1 MQRHAQAVFAL
12 QHQTMETGRVDAGH
26 RIARHDLTS
35 GDVRRRIDR
44 ELQRDRQFR
53 QVNLVAFEHH
63 VFPCAPA
70 DNLAGNILL
79 AAFPKCRG
87 QIAGFD
93 PETGRQQLAIAGD
106 IRDQLHSAAAHV
118 FEHDDWALARVIE
131 LEYQRR
137 GIETQVDRLTHA
149 QQFVRI
155 FRFHQPQ
162 EAAQTLPVAVHIS
175 FHDFLSPAQ
184 PARCIIVHDMR
195 PSKKI
200 ARGGRSV
207 SCPTRCAKT
216 DGRIGLNGSVIIR
229 LNAPNLSER
238 KIPMRLPRRR
248 FLHLAAVAIGTLAA
262 PGLASA
268 QAYPTRPI
276 QVIVPFAGGSAS
288 DVVMRILLDRMAK
301 SIGQPFV
308 VDNRPGAGGNIGT
321 SAATKATPDGYT
333 LVMGSTG
340 PMAANRTLYRDLG
353 YDPEKDLEPISLF
366 AHFPILIVV
375 SSKLPVKSVGE
386 FVTYAKTRPKQLNY
400 GSVGIGSSQ
409 HLAGVYFEQVAGL
422 ELTHVPY
429 RNIAQY
435 VPDLIAGAVP
445 VGFQWLPNVSA
456 PLQSGDA
463 RALAVAASKRMTALP
478 DVPTVAE
485 AGTKNYEASGWLA
498 LLAPHGTPTPIIAK
512 LNEELV
518 AAVKDPSVTA
528 KIIEQGAEGVSTTP
542 EELAKFI
549 AAESAKWRDIIVK
562 AGIPPIQ

>member
-1 MQRHAQAVFAL
+1 
-12 QHQTMETGRVDAGH
+12 
-26 RIARHDLTS
+26 
-35 GDVRRRIDR
+35 
-44 ELQRDRQFR
+44 
-53 QVNLVAFEHH
+53 
-63 VFPCAPA
+63 
-70 DNLAGNILL
+70 
-79 AAFPKCRG
+79 
-87 QIAGFD
+87 
-93 PETGRQQLAIAGD
+93 
-106 IRDQLHSAAAHV
+106 
-118 FEHDDWALARVIE
+118 
-131 LEYQRR
+131 
-137 GIETQVDRLTHA
+137 
-149 QQFVRI
+149 
-155 FRFHQPQ
+155 
-162 EAAQTLPVAVHIS
+162 
-175 FHDFLSPAQ
+175 
-184 PARCIIVHDMR
+184 
-195 PSKKI
+195 
-200 ARGGRSV
+200 
-207 SCPTRCAKT
+207 
-216 DGRIGLNGSVIIR
+216 
-229 LNAPNLSER
+229 
-238 KIPMRLPRRR
+238 MRLPRRR
-248 FLHLAAVAIGTLAA
+248 FLHLAAVAIGSLAA

-485 AGTKNYEASGWLA
+485 AGIKNYEASGWLA
-498 LLAPHGTPTPIIAK
+498 LLAPHGTPKPIIAR

-518 AAVKDPSVTA
+518 AAVNDPSVTA

-549 AAESAKWRDIIVK
+549 ASESAKWRAIIVK

>member
-1 MQRHAQAVFAL
+1 M
-12 QHQTMETGRVDAGH
+12 T
-26 RIARHDLTS
+26 
-35 GDVRRRIDR
+35 
-44 ELQRDRQFR
+44 
-53 QVNLVAFEHH
+53 
-63 VFPCAPA
+63 
-70 DNLAGNILL
+70 
-79 AAFPKCRG
+79 
-87 QIAGFD
+87 
-93 PETGRQQLAIAGD
+93 
-106 IRDQLHSAAAHV
+106 
-118 FEHDDWALARVIE
+118 
-131 LEYQRR
+131 
-137 GIETQVDRLTHA
+137 
-149 QQFVRI
+149 
-155 FRFHQPQ
+155 
-162 EAAQTLPVAVHIS
+162 
-175 FHDFLSPAQ
+175 
-184 PARCIIVHDMR
+184 
-195 PSKKI
+195 
-200 ARGGRSV
+200 RS
-207 SCPTRCAKT
+207 
-216 DGRIGLNGSVIIR
+216 
-229 LNAPNLSER
+229 
-238 KIPMRLPRRR
+238 R
-248 FLHLAAVAIGTLAA
+248 FLHVAAATVGILAA
-262 PGLASA
+262 PVAALG

-301 SIGQPFV
+301 SLGQPFV

-321 SAATKATPDGYT
+321 NAATKATPDGYT

-375 SSKLPVKSVGE
+375 SSKLPVKSVTE
-386 FVTYAKTRPKQLNY
+386 FVAYAKARPKQLNY

-409 HLAGVYFEQVAGL
+409 HLAGVYFEQVTGL

-478 DVPTVAE
+478 DVSTVAE
-485 AGTKNYEASGWLA
+485 AGIKNYEASGWLG
-498 LLAPHGTPTPIIAK
+498 LLAPNGTPKPIIAR

-518 AAVKDPSVTA
+518 AAVNDPSVTA

-542 EELAKFI
+542 EGLGKFI
-549 AAESAKWRDIIVK
+549 ASESAKWRDIIVK